1 MNSRGRPPFDAIIV
15 GSGPA
20 GVSAAFPLVDAGM
33 RVLMVDGGEVAAVTL
48 PDADYLDSRA
58 NDRRQ
63 WEWLV
68 GRDFQALR
76 GAAATS
82 PKFRAPTL
90 DYVFRGF
97 AEANAIVAEN
107 FNPVGSLAVGGL
119 SNAWGCGVARFSGAD
134 LADFPIAESELAPS
148 FEAVARRIGIS
159 GRSDDDLAD
168 YFGVDAWA
176 QPAMAL
182 DRLHEALLA
191 NYRRHRDPLLAS
203 GFRLGRA
210 RLAVLAEDAGTRR
223 SCSRSGLCLW
233 GCPRESLY
241 TARYDLRTL
250 AARPN
255 FEHEPGFVVDRLEP
269 ADGGWNV
276 CGRST
281 RSGTHEA
288 RTARRIVVAA
298 GTLATTGIVMRSLPQ
313 LRETRLVNLPMAAF
327 ALWLPRALG
336 AAREGGPGFAQLAFA
351 QDDADIGSTC
361 GFLFST
367 QGLPVGEFIRYAPLA
382 RRHSVRL
389 FRTLLSSMVVANCF
403 FPGHLS
409 NSSMRHRSDGAI
421 DVVGGA
427 KPALA
432 DAITRTRARLGS
444 AFRRAGAWLLPGSFK
459 AGATGG
465 DAHYAGSLPM
475 RRAPGPGETSAAAEV
490 AGLAGVF
497 VADAAAMPSL
507 PAKSHTL
514 ALMACADRVGRAVV
528 TRHFTD
534 AAQ

>member
-1 MNSRGRPPFDAIIV
+1 MTSGVRPAFDVIVV

-33 RVLMVDGGEVAAVTL
+33 RVLMVDGGEQPGPVV
-48 PDADYLDSRA
+48 PDVDYLTARA
-58 NDRRQ
+58 SDPRQ

-68 GRDFQALR
+68 GRDFRALR
-76 GAAATS
+76 EVAATS
-82 PKFRAPTL
+82 PKFRAPPL

-107 FNPVGSLAVGGL
+107 FIPIGSLAVGGL

-134 LADFPIAESELAPS
+134 LADFPMAEAELAPS

-159 GRSDDDLAD
+159 GRSPDDLAD

-176 QPAMAL
+176 QAAIPL
-182 DRLHEALLA
+182 DRLHETLLRNYLSQRDALV
-191 NYRRHRDPLLAS
+191 AS

-210 RLAVLAEDAGTRR
+210 RLAALGEDAGDRR
-223 SCSRSGLCLW
+223 ACSRSGLCLW

-241 TARYDLRTL
+241 SARYDLRTL
-250 AARPN
+250 SARAN
-255 FEHEPGFVVDRLEP
+255 FEHEPGFVVERLEQVG
-269 ADGGWNV
+269 GGWNV
-276 CGRST
+276 CGKMARGNARAS
-281 RSGTHEA
+281 

-298 GTLATTGIVMRSLPQ
+298 GTLATTGIVMRSLPGFS
-313 LRETRLVNLPMAAF
+313 ETRLINLPMAAF
-327 ALWLPRALG
+327 ALWLPRSLG
-336 AAREGGPGFAQLAFA
+336 AAREGGPGFAQLGFVL
-351 QDDADIGSTC
+351 DDAHIGSVC

-367 QGLPVGEFIRYAPLA
+367 QGLPVAEFIRHSPLA

-389 FRTLLSSMVVANCF
+389 FRTLLSSMIVGNCF
-403 FPGHLS
+403 FPGQLS
-409 NSSMRHRSDGAI
+409 DSSMRRESDGSVK
-421 DVVGGA
+421 VVGGA

-432 DAITRTRARLGS
+432 GAIARTRARINV

-475 RRAPGPGETSAAAEV
+475 RNTPGTGETSAAAEV
-490 AGLAGVF
+490 AGLPGVF
-497 VADAAAMPSL
+497 IADAAAMPSL

-514 ALMACADRVGRAVV
+514 AIMACADRVGRTVV
-528 TRHFTD
+528 ARHFARTER
-534 AAQ
+534 